1 MKKVYLLLALVLF
14 ASADSY
20 RVHDSRH
27 GVHDDDQRVYITKT
41 DDNTYKTSS
50 GAVIKTAL
58 CLETAIDTRA
68 WLRHSESSFDNKLI
82 FKNGKTCQVS
92 EVIY

>member
-1 MKKVYLLLALVLF
+1 MRKVCLFLGLALF
-14 ASADSY
+14 ASADFHK
-20 RVHDSRH
+20 VHDSRH
-27 GVHDDDQRVYITKT
+27 GVHDSDQRVYITKT

-58 CLETAIDTRA
+58 CMETAIDTRA
-68 WLRHSESSFDNKLI
+68 WLRHSENSLNNKLT